1 MSNGMTFAQ
10 VIHKAVTEEAG
21 KWSQLI
27 GRHVEDPEQVTRVL
41 EEQRK
46 QVELIKHL
54 LRGGRREEL
63 PRISITE
70 ALRSADASILF
81 PKAISD
87 VLLRPRE
94 PMMIGQQ
101 YLAKTVQVDNVRSL
115 EFPVIGAIRAFD
127 LGETQEYPE
136 QLAAFAQYFT
146 EVKVQKVGL
155 RLDIAEEVIQDSLWD
170 VLGLY
175 IEAAGFAM
183 ARHKE
188 EKIFNTA
195 MDYGHVVYDN
205 AAASS
210 TMWTHGMGA
219 DGKYNYTVHFDDL
232 IDALG
237 ALVAHEYVPTD
248 IIMHPLGWVVWAK
261 DPVLRAQFLTG
272 GQIGQSVWSTLPQFD
287 QSVNMPWNINY
298 VVTPFQPITLSSKI
312 TGHSGGGANSPY
324 PDPANLPETHLTH
337 ITIIDRNQAIIVL
350 QREPME
356 MENFEEWRR
365 DTRVVKVR
373 ERYGVA
379 ALNQGR
385 AISMIKNIRLDTNYA
400 PVMTVRQ
407 ITPS

>member
-1 MSNGMTFAQ
+1 MASTTFAQ
-10 VIHKAVTEEAG
+10 VVHKAVVEEAVR
-21 KWSQLI
+21 WAQAI
-27 GRHVEDPEQVTRVL
+27 GREVNDPEQVARL
-41 EEQRK
+41 MEEQRK
-46 QVELIKHL
+46 QVELIKKL
-54 LRGGRREEL
+54 LRGGVREEL

-87 VLLRPRE
+87 ILLRPRE

-115 EFPVIGAIRAFD
+115 EIPTIGAIRAFD

-136 QLAAFAQYFT
+136 QLAPFAQYFT
-146 EVKVQKVGL
+146 EVKVNKVGL
-155 RLDIAEEVIQDSLWD
+155 RLDISEDVIRDSMWD

-195 MDYGHVVYDN
+195 SDYGHAVFDN
-205 AAASS
+205 SVNDS
-210 TMWTHGMGA
+210 NMWTHGMGP
-219 DGKYNYTVHFDDL
+219 DGKYNYTVSFDDL
-232 IDALG
+232 IDAIG

-287 QSVNMPWNINY
+287 QNVNMPWNINY
-298 VVTPFQPITLSSKI
+298 VVTPFQPLRLNSNISGH
-312 TGHSGGGANSPY
+312 TGDGNMY
-324 PDPANLPETHLTH
+324 PNPSNLDACNVTD

-365 DTRVVKVR
+365 DTRVIKVR

-385 AISMIKNIRLDTNYA
+385 AISMIKNVRLDTNYA
-400 PVMTVRQ
+400 PIMTVRT
-407 ITPS
+407 ITPP